1 MDNGQNSENSGVAKE
16 NSGVQKNSQ
25 KILVSPKNSGVAKAS
40 RVVEVGCVELRCNF
54 GFMGRF
60 SGVFFGL

>member
-25 KILVSPKNSGVAKAS
+25 KILVSP
-40 RVVEVGCVELRCNF
+40 
-54 GFMGRF
+54 
-60 SGVFFGL
+60 